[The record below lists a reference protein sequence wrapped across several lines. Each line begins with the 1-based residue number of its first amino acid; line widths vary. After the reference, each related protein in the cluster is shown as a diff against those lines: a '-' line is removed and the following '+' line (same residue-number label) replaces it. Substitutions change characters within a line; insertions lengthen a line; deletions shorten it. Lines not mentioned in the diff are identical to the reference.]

1 MKKLILSVLTFF
13 VVLSASAHAVFL
25 ETALKGAKGKSHAV
39 KVIYGEPDEH
49 EEISKWWWYK
59 EGMQVTLTLIKPDGS
74 KESLTTTVQSDH
86 LLATFVPDQEG
97 VYHVSL
103 HRDTERKERAK
114 IQYQINAV
122 ATIHVGNAT
131 IGNAVSNINNELFV
145 YADQASYK
153 KNKEVSLTLYQK
165 GKPAPHSFLQI
176 IAPSGWIR
184 WVETD
189 DQGVARFTPEW
200 KGKYFAEASKREKVE
215 GKEFEEYSRATSMSF
230 EVK

>member
-13 VVLSASAHAVFL
+13 VILSASAHAVFL
-25 ETALKGAKGKSHAV
+25 ETALKGAKGRSHAV
-39 KVIYGEPDEH
+39 KVVYGEPDEH

-59 EGMQVTLTLIKPDGS
+59 EGMQVTLTLTKPDGS
-74 KESLTTTVQSDH
+74 KESLATTVQSDH
-86 LLATFVPDQEG
+86 LLATFVPDQDG
-97 VYHVSL
+97 AYHVSFQ
-103 HRDTERKERAK
+103 RDTERKAGAK

-122 ATIHVGNAT
+122 ATIYVGSST
-131 IGNAVSNINNELFV
+131 IENTVSNIDNELFV

-165 GKPAPHSFLQI
+165 GIPAANSIFQI

-189 DQGVARFTPEW
+189 DNGVARFTPEW

-215 GKEFEEYSRATSMSF
+215 GENFEEYSRATSMSF